1 MNASPS
7 IWIPIR
13 CSCDGAVAGL
23 GTIAPGGIGVLL
35 TIGPRTGSDGAVI
48 QCAVG
53 VEHGVSCATLAI
65 GSSAASIDSKRAD
78 EAMTR
83 ADRRAVRPWFWPAR
97 TSVAMFRF
105 SLPDTLVH
113 RESYSTEG
121 RWTNAS
127 FLSKSC
133 SGTGREMRSHTQV
146 LIRFPLIATEKR
158 KCVPS
163 ATFRDRISGL
173 STGGGKGIPTPDD
186 NRCHCGLS

>member
-13 CSCDGAVAGL
+13 CSGGWTEPGV

-35 TIGPRTGSDGAVI
+35 TIGPRTGNDGAVI

-53 VEHGVSCATLAI
+53 VEQGVSCATLAI
-65 GSSAASIDSKRAD
+65 GSSAASTGSKRAD
-78 EAMTR
+78 GPTTR
-83 ADRRAVRPWFWPAR
+83 ANRRAVRQRFWLAR

-121 RWTNAS
+121 RRT
-127 FLSKSC
+127 KSC
-133 SGTGREMRSHTQV
+133 SGTGRETRSHTRV
-146 LIRFPLIATEKR
+146 LIRFPLIATDKP
-158 KCVPS
+158 KCVPPT
-163 ATFRDRISGL
+163 TFRNSIPGFIDRRR
-173 STGGGKGIPTPDD
+173 KGNP
-186 NRCHCGLS
+186 NSR